1 MESQL
6 NRVSALNKTGLDTWL
21 EASQFLADCAEKLG
35 RLQFET
41 IKSLVRGG
49 AQRGRGLAE
58 LGNFTELPA
67 RAGSEAAATGEMV
80 LGYTRSL
87 YDTAHETSVQ
97 LFELTEQKSAELR
110 SGWFAALNEL
120 SDASPG
126 GKTGGTKAA
135 LDTTRATMEAVMQR
149 FARTAKQSLDM
160 TDALVKTAS
169 DTAAQ
174 TIKSIGARG

>member
-21 EASQFLADCAEKLG
+21 EASQVLAGWAEKFG

-41 IKSLVRGG
+41 IKSVLRDG
-49 AQRGRGLAE
+49 AQRGRSLAE
-58 LGNFTELPA
+58 LRNFTELPA
-67 RAGSEAAATGEMV
+67 QAGTQAAATGEKV

-87 YDTAHETSVQ
+87 YDTAHEAGVQ
-97 LFELTEQKSAELR
+97 LFALSEQKSAELR
-110 SGWFAALNEL
+110 AGWFAALNEL

-135 LDTTRATMEAVMQR
+135 LDSTRATVETVMQG
-149 FARTAKQSLDM
+149 FTRTAKQSFAM
-160 TDALVKTAS
+160 TDAVVKTAS

-174 TIKSIGARG
+174 TIKSIGVRG